1 MVITC
6 LGQVKRELEE
16 EDLGPEGDGGR
27 IDEDMVSFGY
37 TPSSNSQLHQ
47 EKGVWT

>member
-16 EDLGPEGDGGR
+16 EDLGPEGDSER
-27 IDEDMVSFGY
+27 LDEDMVAFG
-37 TPSSNSQLHQ
+37 
-47 EKGVWT
+47 